1 MRRKKISQNC
11 YINTIQFCLSD
22 ELLREVVED
31 TIAAEL
37 WTKLKTLYMTKSI
50 NNRLYLKHQLY
61 TLQMKECVPIKDRLD
76 GFNRVILDLQNIKLK
91 VEDKN
96 QTLNLLKG
104 R

>member
-1 MRRKKISQNC
+1 
-11 YINTIQFCLSD
+11 
-22 ELLREVVED
+22 
-31 TIAAEL
+31 
-37 WTKLKTLYMTKSI
+37 
-50 NNRLYLKHQLY
+50 
-61 TLQMKECVPIKDRLD
+61 MKECVPIKDRLD